1 MKASLAFVTLSSIL
15 TIMPFRVNELYVS
28 NVTSLSWTDEQSDY
42 TFILPTA
49 ENVWTHRRKIE
60 TWTNEEELNMFS

>member
-15 TIMPFRVNELYVS
+15 TIMPFRVNELHVS
-28 NVTSLSWTDEQSDY
+28 NVTSFSWTDEQSDY

-49 ENVWTHRRKIE
+49 ENV
-60 TWTNEEELNMFS
+60 